1 MISQLIDTKDV
12 EFPSRGVAPS
22 EIIGRSE
29 AMQRVE
35 REALL
40 AARLNSPV
48 LITGERGVGKALVGR
63 FIHEHSDRASLG
75 FGTINCEGLPDILF
89 QSALFGCFSERVAGV
104 SRYKSGLVESA
115 AGGTILL
122 KHIDRLSPKM
132 QARLLWFFETGE
144 YLRVGDSDIKTHHPS
159 RPDLNVRF
167 MASTTVDLN
176 TRVAAGEFLSS
187 LYHRLNRTALSVPP
201 LRERREDIP
210 ALVRHFAGR
219 FAGQT
224 DIANLVRD
232 VFCRAE
238 WPGNV
243 QEIKSLVI
251 RQWLSS
257 GATAAARA
265 DVNQAP
271 QFRLVNS

>member
-1 MISQLIDTKDV
+1 MIRQLIDTQDV
-12 EFPSRGVAPS
+12 EFPSRGVSPS
-22 EIIGRSE
+22 EIIGRSD

-40 AARLNSPV
+40 ASRLNSNV
-48 LITGERGVGKALVGR
+48 ILTGERGVGKTLVAR
-63 FIHEHSDRASLG
+63 FIHEHSDRSPLG
-75 FGTINCEGLPDILF
+75 FGTIDCEGLPDALF
-89 QSALFGCFSERVAGV
+89 QSALFGCLSERVDGV
-104 SRYKSGLVESA
+104 SRYKLGLVESA

-144 YLRVGDSDIKTHHPS
+144 YLRIGDSDIKTHHPS

-176 TRVAAGEFLSS
+176 ARVAAGEFLSS
-187 LYHRLNRTALSVPP
+187 LYQRLNLTALFVPA
-201 LRERREDIP
+201 LRNRREDIP
-210 ALVRHFAGR
+210 ALVQHFAGR
-219 FAGQT
+219 FAGHREVE
-224 DIANLVRD
+224 ALVRD

-251 RQWLSS
+251 RQWLFS
-257 GATAAARA
+257 GTGTASRA
-265 DVNQAP
+265 DVQQAP
-271 QFRLVNS
+271 RLRLVNS